1 MTALVALPLVFL
13 GPVGWYV
20 AFAFCSKAEHS
31 ER

>member
-1 MTALVALPLVFL
+1 MPALIALPLVLL

-20 AFAFCSKAEHS
+20 AYAFCSRAEHH